1 MWSPVNCRHTFWAY
15 IEGVSVRAY
24 SDKQLEQMKE
34 EAQKTTEYNGKQ
46 YTAYEASQRQREIE
60 RSIRQTKRE
69 ILTYQ
74 SAGLK
79 DDLVNSQIKL
89 QRQKEEYKKFCKTMN
104 LTQQPERTQQYGF
117 GRSDAQKARY
127 ATK

>member
-1 MWSPVNCRHTFWAY
+1 
-15 IEGVSVRAY
+15 
-24 SDKQLEQMKE
+24 MKE
-34 EAQKTTEYNGKQ
+34 ESKKTKEYNGKQ
-46 YTAYEASQRQREIE
+46 YTSYEASQRQREIE
-60 RSIRQTKRE
+60 RSIRKTKRE
-69 ILTYQ
+69 ILAYK

-89 QRQKEEYKKFCKTMN
+89 QRQIEEYSKFSKSMGLREKK
-104 LTQQPERTQQYGF
+104 ERLQQYGF